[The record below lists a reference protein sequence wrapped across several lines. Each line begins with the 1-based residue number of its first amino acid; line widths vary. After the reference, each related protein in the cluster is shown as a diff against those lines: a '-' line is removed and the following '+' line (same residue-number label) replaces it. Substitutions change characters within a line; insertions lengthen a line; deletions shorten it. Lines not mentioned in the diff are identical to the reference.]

1 MSTDAPKDESS
12 RRIDEKGTNMKGNAM
27 LNDECKT
34 QMEDLFTNPLFK
46 TGFFDFFVKMQQEGI
61 ESARKYWGAYME
73 KNSLYPN
80 SADVYERMADFYII
94 FGFVPKAR
102 HDEVL
107 SENKSLRE
115 ENKFLRDTMRDLQ
128 LSLFSEGGKKAQEL
142 WQKSI
147 DKQLE
152 INKEIAKTSFDLFR
166 MLKVG
171 SR

>member
-1 MSTDAPKDESS
+1 
-12 RRIDEKGTNMKGNAM
+12 M

-46 TGFFDFFVKMQQEGI
+46 TGFFDFFIKMQQEGI
-61 ESARKYWGAYME
+61 ESARRYWVTYME

-94 FGFVPKAR
+94 FGFVPKGR

-107 SENKSLRE
+107 SENKSLKE
-115 ENKFLRDTMRDLQ
+115 ENKFLRDTLRELQ
-128 LSLFSEGGKKAQEL
+128 VSLFAEGGKKAQDL
-142 WQKSI
+142 WQKSV

-152 INKEIAKTSFDLFR
+152 INKEVSKNFFDLFR

-171 SR
+171 SK

>member
-1 MSTDAPKDESS
+1 
-12 RRIDEKGTNMKGNAM
+12 M

-61 ESARKYWGAYME
+61 ESARKYWGAYMQQ
-73 KNSLYPN
+73 NSLYPN
-80 SADVYERMADFYII
+80 SGDVYERMADFYII

-107 SENKSLRE
+107 GENKSLKE
-115 ENKFLRDTMRDLQ
+115 ENKFLRDTLRELQ
-128 LSLFSEGGKKAQEL
+128 LSLFSEGGKKAQDL
-142 WQKSI
+142 WQKSV

-152 INKEIAKTSFDLFR
+152 INKEVSKNFFDLFR

-171 SR
+171 SK